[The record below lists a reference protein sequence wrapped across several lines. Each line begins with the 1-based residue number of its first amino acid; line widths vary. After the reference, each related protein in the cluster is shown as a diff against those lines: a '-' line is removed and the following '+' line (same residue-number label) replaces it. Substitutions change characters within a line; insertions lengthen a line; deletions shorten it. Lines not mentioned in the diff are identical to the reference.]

1 MKMKKRT
8 WIFALLICAL
18 MLGTVSVSA
27 DTTKSYSTGIKY
39 SVYATGVY
47 SNWDGVST
55 VSQFVNAKG
64 QYCFAYAKGKKVYV
78 VTTKK
83 GKVASTIKLAMKHS
97 LFGAVICDA
106 DGNYY
111 VVTGEKNTTDDT
123 TKNTIFVS
131 KYDKN
136 GKHVKTIGDNG
147 SSSLAWY
154 YDSSFY
160 TKIPFD
166 AGCCDVAINGDILTV
181 NYAREMYSEHQSN
194 SVFSVNIKK
203 MKKADTGYIY
213 NSHSFA
219 QRVIP
224 YGDGFVYASEGDCY
238 PRAFSIDYVST
249 DASVTNYGDI
259 FHFWVKKGTLDDYN
273 MWVLNN
279 NFAHMGGLAAVTDT
293 SVCLVGTSAKSL
305 SSKASSQKEQ
315 VFIQIFD
322 PTADLSSASSYV
334 TSGTRSGISGP
345 NGDQEVTDYGVKWL
359 TSSTKYSYKNPQVV
373 SDGNG
378 TIVVL
383 YEQYSASTNKYQGVY
398 YMVLNENGKVVSK
411 AKKYSATTHL
421 NPCEMPE
428 YTNGT
433 IYWTANKEG
442 DSKNTMYVYT
452 LSVSK

>member
-1 MKMKKRT
+1 
-8 WIFALLICAL
+8 
-18 MLGTVSVSA
+18 
-27 DTTKSYSTGIKY
+27 
-39 SVYATGVY
+39 
-47 SNWDGVST
+47 
-55 VSQFVNAKG
+55 
-64 QYCFAYAKGKKVYV
+64 
-78 VTTKK
+78 VTTKN
-83 GKVASTIKLAMKHS
+83 GKVKSTIKLAMKHS
-97 LFGAVICDA
+97 LFGAVTCDA

-111 VVTGEKNTTDDT
+111 VVTGETNTTDDT

-131 KYDKN
+131 KYNKS

-154 YDSSFY
+154 YDSTFY

-181 NYAREMYSEHQSN
+181 NYAREMYSGHQSN

-203 MKKADTGYIY
+203 MKKADTGTIY

-219 QRVIP
+219 QRVVS
-224 YGDGFVYASEGDCY
+224 YGDGFVYASEGDAY

-249 DASVTNYGDI
+249 DAATTNNGDI
-259 FHFWVKKGTLDDYN
+259 FHFWIKKGSSDN
-273 MWVLNN
+273 MYVVND
-279 NFAHMGGLAAVTDT
+279 NFAHMGGLAAVNDT
-293 SVCLVGTSAKSL
+293 SVCLVGTSVKSL

-322 PTADLSSASSYV
+322 PTADLTSSSSYV
-334 TSGTRSGISGP
+334 TTGKRSGTGGL
-345 NGDQEVTDYGVKWL
+345 NGDQKVTDYGVKWL
-359 TSSTKYSYKNPQVV
+359 TSSTKYSYENPQVV

-383 YEQYSASTNKYQGVY
+383 YEQYAASTGKYQGVY
-398 YMVLNENGKVVSK
+398 YMVLNKNGKVVSK
-411 AKKYSATTHL
+411 AKKYSATAHL
-421 NPCEMPE
+421 NPCEMPV

-433 IYWTANKEG
+433 IYWTANKED

-452 LSVSK
+452 LSVGK

>member
-1 MKMKKRT
+1 MKRRK
-8 WIFALLICAL
+8 WIFAVLVCAL
-18 MLGTVSVSA
+18 LLGTTAVGA
-27 DTTKSYSTGIKY
+27 DTTHSYSTGIKY
-39 SVYATGVY
+39 SVYAEGVY

-64 QYCFAYAKGKKVYV
+64 QYCFAYAKDKKVYV

-83 GKVASTIKLAMKHS
+83 GKVDKTIKLNMKHS
-97 LFGAVICDA
+97 LFGAVTCDA

-111 VVTGEKNTTDDT
+111 VVTGESNDTDDT
-123 TKNTIFVS
+123 TKKTIFVS

-136 GKHVKTIGDNG
+136 GKHLKTVGDNG

-160 TKIPFD
+160 TKTPFN
-166 AGCCDVAINGDILTV
+166 AGSCDVAINGDILTV
-181 NYAREMYSEHQSN
+181 NYARLMYSGHQSN
-194 SVFSVNIKK
+194 SVFSINISDMSKV
-203 MKKADTGYIY
+203 DTATIY

-219 QRVIP
+219 QRVVS

-249 DASVTNYGDI
+249 DAATTNYGNI

-273 MWVLNN
+273 MWVLND

-293 SVCLVGTSAKSL
+293 TVCLVGTSAKSL
-305 SSKASSQKEQ
+305 SSKASSQNEQ

-322 PTADLSSASSYV
+322 PTQDLGSESNYV
-334 TSGTRSGISGP
+334 TSGTRSGVGGP
-345 NGDQEVTDYGVKWL
+345 NGDEKVTDYGVKWL
-359 TSSTKYSYKNPQVV
+359 TSGSKSYYSNPQVV

-383 YEQYSASTNKYQGVY
+383 FEQYSASTSKYQGVY
-398 YMVLNENGKVVSK
+398 YVVLDKKGNVVSK
-411 AKKYSATTHL
+411 KQKYSATAHL
-421 NPCEMPE
+421 NPCEMPV

-433 IYWTANKEG
+433 IYWTGNKEN
-442 DSKNTMYVYT
+442 DSGNTMYVYT
-452 LSVSK
+452 LSLK

>member
-1 MKMKKRT
+1 MKMKQRKWLFT
-8 WIFALLICAL
+8 ILISALL
-18 MLGTVSVSA
+18 LGTVAVDA
-27 DTTKSYSTGIKY
+27 DTTKSYSTGISY
-39 SVYATGVY
+39 SVYANGVY

-64 QYCFAYAKGKKVYV
+64 QYCFAYAKGKKIYV
-78 VTTKK
+78 MTTKK
-83 GKVASTIKLAMKHS
+83 GKVAKTTKLNMKHS
-97 LFGAVICDA
+97 LFGAVTCDA

-111 VVTGEKNTTDDT
+111 VVTGESNDTDDT

-136 GKHVKTIGDNG
+136 GKHIKTVGDNG

-160 TKIPFD
+160 TKTPFN
-166 AGCCDVAINGDILTV
+166 GGGCDVAINGDILTV
-181 NYAREMYSEHQSN
+181 NYARLMYSGHQSN
-194 SVFSVNIKK
+194 SVFSINITD
-203 MKKADTGYIY
+203 MSKADTGTIY

-219 QRVIP
+219 QRVVS

-238 PRAFSIDYVST
+238 PRAFSIDYVSA
-249 DASVTNYGDI
+249 DAATTNYGEI

-273 MWVLNN
+273 MWVLND
-279 NFAHMGGLAAVTDT
+279 NFAHMGGLAAVSDT

-305 SSKASSQKEQ
+305 SSKASSQNEQ

-322 PTADLSSASSYV
+322 PTQDLSSEASYA
-334 TSGTRSGISGP
+334 TTGKRSGTGGP
-345 NGDQEVTDYGVKWL
+345 NGDQKVTDYGVKWL
-359 TSSTKYSYKNPQVV
+359 TSGSKSYYSNPQVV

-383 YEQYSASTNKYQGVY
+383 FEQYSAKTSSYQGVY
-398 YMVLNENGKVVSK
+398 YIVLDQNGTVVSK
-411 AKKYSATTHL
+411 KQKYSATAHL
-421 NPCEMPE
+421 NPCEMPV

-433 IYWTANKEG
+433 IYWTANKEK
-442 DSKNTMYVYT
+442 DSGNTMYVYT
-452 LSVSK
+452 LSLK